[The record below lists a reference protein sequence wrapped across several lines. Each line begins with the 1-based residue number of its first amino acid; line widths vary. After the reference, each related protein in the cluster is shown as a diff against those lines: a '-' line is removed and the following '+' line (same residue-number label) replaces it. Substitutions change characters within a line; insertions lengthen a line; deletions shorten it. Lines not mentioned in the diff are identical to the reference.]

1 MLRRSLKQ
9 QTVHRKRLVI
19 DDNEVDALGEL
30 SWSSEESSDS
40 SEHDDSSC
48 SSVYSS
54 SSSSFEETIDQ
65 EAPDDDSVGCDDSKS
80 FTMFS
85 PGHTPSRMRRRRI
98 NTGDFRRTNS
108 ITGLSGTTAKPS
120 QTKPIRLADSMS
132 ELAALKAMVLGS
144 DDEDD
149 NCESVP
155 SQETT
160 PQDHL
165 QRLLER
171 GGVDFSPILAKTCG
185 EFFVPTSQ
193 DNIKA
198 YTLSKTVAI
207 RKDDVQELRRMHIR
221 GEKLDCCNP
230 FGESILHTAC
240 RRGSVSCLRYLVEE
254 VGLTLRIVDDHG
266 RTVFHDA
273 AWSARP
279 NFEIAEIL
287 IQNCPKLLRV
297 KDGRG
302 FTPLQYV
309 PRERWAAWRKFL
321 DSQERDLVAVFSSA

>member
-54 SSSSFEETIDQ
+54 SSSSFEESIDQ
-65 EAPDDDSVGCDDSKS
+65 EAPDDDSAGCDDSKC

-85 PGHTPSRMRRRRI
+85 PGHTPSRMRRRKI

-120 QTKPIRLADSMS
+120 QTKPIRMADSMS

-254 VGLTLRIVDDHG
+254 VGLTLRIVTIMAGQSFTMPLGQLDQTLKSRRSSS
-266 RTVFHDA
+266 RTA
-273 AWSARP
+273 QSYC
-279 NFEIAEIL
+279 E
-287 IQNCPKLLRV
+287 
-297 KDGRG
+297 
-302 FTPLQYV
+302 
-309 PRERWAAWRKFL
+309 
-321 DSQERDLVAVFSSA
+321 